1 MVSDTLGGSGAALRN
16 LQNTNKPP
24 STQWEYAKDGK
35 WNDGDT
41 SLTLEFTALSPCQLV
56 RVAGGGDVVKKQGN
70 SLGDYR
76 SAYNIKCAEYH
87 TCPTEAK

>member
-1 MVSDTLGGSGAALRN
+1 MVSKTLGGSSAYLRN
-16 LQNTNKPP
+16 YQDTPLPP
-24 STQWEYAKDGK
+24 TDQWLFWDGEK
-35 WNDGDT
+35 MNDGDT

-56 RVAGGGDVVKKQGN
+56 RVAGEGDVVKKQGN